1 MSRHIPTEIKAGL
14 TFGVT
19 VELADHPAPDWA
31 LVLLLRG
38 PSSITIESTDLDA
51 AHRLAATAAATANW
65 VAGEHSYSLRATNGG
80 DVAEIEAGT
89 VVIVGDIAAIPAGT
103 DTRTHVRK
111 VLAAIEAVIEKRATL
126 DQERYRINDRELYRT
141 PVAELLRL
149 RSHYRA
155 ELARENAKGKG
166 YNSLLGRE
174 VRVRT

>member
-1 MSRHIPTEIKAGL
+1 MSRFIPTEIKAGL
-14 TFGVT
+14 TFGLT
-19 VELADHPAPDWA
+19 VELADYPAPDWS

-38 PSSITIESTDLDA
+38 PASIDVDSTDLDT
-51 AHRLAATAAATANW
+51 AHRLAVSAATSAAW
-65 VAGEHSYSLRATNGG
+65 IAGEYAYSLRATNGG
-80 DVAEIEAGT
+80 DVAEIEAGS
-89 VVIVGDIAAIPAGT
+89 VVIVGDFAATPAGT

-111 VLAAIEAVIEKRATL
+111 VLAAIEAVLEKRATL

-141 PVAELLRL
+141 PIGDLMKL

-155 ELARENAKGKG
+155 ELARQNAKGKG